1 MKLIIINYN
10 CYYNSKPII
19 IYEKM
24 KSQNIINFS
33 EVNKLLLTD
42 SFSKIFKCIYDS
54 TNSRK
59 LKSTNKT
66 EEHNDK
72 LYHLIIF
79 P

>member
-1 MKLIIINYN
+1 
-10 CYYNSKPII
+10 
-19 IYEKM
+19 M
-24 KSQNIINFS
+24 KSQNIINII

-42 SFSKIFKCIYDS
+42 FYSKIFRCIYDS

-72 LYHLIIF
+72 LYHLILF
-79 P
+79 PYS